1 MRLGGVGSVGRAGRA
16 GTWGWSTGVHVGIS
30 RSVRP
35 LSQGDG
41 SLIYHH
47 IGPSSRPKDQANQL
61 TTELAYHAPQ
71 TMQVCRAHA
80 RDGTTLS
87 CSRK

>member
-1 MRLGGVGSVGRAGRA
+1 VEEIGARGWARVGSVGRAGRA
-16 GTWGWSTGVHVGIS
+16 GTWGWSTGVRAGVS
-30 RSVRP
+30 RFVRL

-47 IGPSSRPKDQANQL
+47 IGPSSRPKDQANQP

-71 TMQVCRAHA
+71 TM
-80 RDGTTLS
+80 
-87 CSRK
+87 